1 MTGLRRDCGSGGR
14 PSLFAKTTKMVA
26 NVRQSSHGC
35 VFVCA
40 RDGRWSAQFCVS
52 HSSVPSVSVLMFT
65 VRPSNRRCVVWHMA
79 PYALVALKKPM
90 HECKNSFC

>member
-1 MTGLRRDCGSGGR
+1 MVVC
-14 PSLFAKTTKMVA
+14 LFARATGGG
-26 NVRQSSHGC
+26 VRSFASRTPRC
-35 VFVCA
+35 PLCL
-40 RDGRWSAQFCVS
+40 C
-52 HSSVPSVSVLMFT
+52 LMFT